1 MLVIICIL
9 TGINIFDYF
18 GRVEPSWWKWCVEY
32 KFYSSI
38 MLFFLCNI
46 LEGQLVSTGAFEIY
60 FNGEQNINNSKCMHV
75 STTVMSEIHD

>member
-9 TGINIFDYF
+9 IGVNIFDYF

-32 KFYSSI
+32 KFYSCM

-60 FNGEQNINNSKCMHV
+60 FNGEQNIIRHSNRTQSVCMCPQQ
-75 STTVMSEIHD
+75 

>member
-1 MLVIICIL
+1 M
-9 TGINIFDYF
+9 
-18 GRVEPSWWKWCVEY
+18 EY
-32 KFYSSI
+32 KFYSCM

-60 FNGEQNINNSKCMHV
+60 FNGEQNIVILSVYVQNSKRMHV